1 MVAGQPVAVQSP
13 ARNIF
18 GIGDF
23 CCGRQRSTPGSGEN
37 VAAVSLMTVA
47 FTSWASRA
55 LGNARRT
62 SFNTKSMISWRDFGI
77 KSYDA
82 LMTICRY
89 CSLDLGALLATDGFF
104 CSC

>member
-23 CCGRQRSTPGSGEN
+23 CCGRQRSIPGSGEN

-47 FTSWASRA
+47 FTNWAARD
-55 LGNARRT
+55 LGSTCRT
-62 SFNTKSMISWRDFGI
+62 SCRTRSIISCRDLGI
-77 KSYDA
+77 RSYEA
-82 LMTICRY
+82 LITICRY
-89 CSLDLGALLATDGFF
+89 CSFDLGSLLATGGFF
-104 CSC
+104 